1 MDTIIEGVCNTS
13 FTLQIVIT
21 PVCNPARATE
31 IKVDR
36 ILCEE
41 TWQTWHDNARVARVH
56 SVIRQK
62 PN

>member
-13 FTLQIVIT
+13 FTLQIVII
-21 PVCNPARATE
+21 PVCNPAPATE
-31 IKVDR
+31 IKVGF
-36 ILCEE
+36 
-41 TWQTWHDNARVARVH
+41 HVKKHGPFDNARVARVH